1 MSVSQ
6 VLVILM
12 RRGWIVVLTLLTAMI
27 TAGGVL
33 LFVPGRYDAV
43 ATASIDPGS
52 VDPVSETTTGI
63 GSIMLMQGNIISLV
77 TSERV
82 ALDVVKRLN
91 MTANPQVQE
100 SFRESGSFGRESVE
114 DWMASSLLR
123 NVDPKFT
130 IGTNVLSIKYKSGD
144 PNQAALLANAFLA
157 ATIDGS
163 VAMKAAAAD
172 QTARWFAP
180 QLEDL
185 RKDVELARAALEAFQ
200 AKTNMVAP
208 TVGGDSETSQYMA
221 ISAELSQAT
230 AALTALQSRLT
241 SGSTELSNDPTDPD
255 LQILAALKE
264 KQSNSE
270 AAIETSKGILGPN
283 NPKMVAE
290 QANLAS
296 IRKQIAEAT
305 ERMRQHLQERIA
317 TTQSQIASLE
327 EAQAR
332 AQTKLI
338 SLQAQRDRMGELQR
352 DVAFRVEQ
360 LNARERAAEQ
370 AKLQSKLTFS
380 DITVLD
386 KATPPIDP
394 AFPKTHHCDSGRD
407 RGRPRARTDPCASRG
422 IDGSQGP
429 LSARS
434 RRCCI
439 GAVLGQSRHR
449 ATLEVANWRVSPQ
462 TSSGVRRYDAAS
474 NCSGL

>member
-1 MSVSQ
+1 VSVSQ

-63 GSIMLMQGNIISLV
+63 ASVMLMQGNIISLV

-100 SFRESGSFGRESVE
+100 SFRGSSSFGREGVE
-114 DWMASSLLR
+114 DWMASSLLK
-123 NVDPKFT
+123 NIDPKFT

-185 RKDVELARAALEAFQ
+185 RKDVESARAALEAFQ
-200 AKTNMVAP
+200 SKANMVAP

-230 AALTALQSRLT
+230 ALLTTLQSRLT
-241 SGSTELSNDPTDPD
+241 SGATQLSNDPTDPD
-255 LQILAALKE
+255 LQILANLKE
-264 KQSNSE
+264 KLSTSE
-270 AAIETSKGILGPN
+270 ATIEAVKGTLGPN

-290 QANLAS
+290 QANVAS
-296 IRKQIAEAT
+296 MRKQMAEAT
-305 ERMRQHLQERIA
+305 EKMRQHLQERIA

-327 EAQAR
+327 DAQAR

-338 SLQAQRDRMGELQR
+338 SVQAQRDRMGELER

-394 AFPKTHHCDSGRD
+394 AFP
-407 RGRPRARTDPCASRG
+407 RPIIVIPVG
-422 IDGSQGP
+422 
-429 LSARS
+429 
-434 RRCCI
+434 I
-439 GAVLGQSRHR
+439 GAGLALGLILALLAESTDRR
-449 ATLEVANWRVSPQ
+449 VRFPFDLE
-462 TSSGVRRYDAAS
+462 DAAS
-474 NCSGL
+474 APFLGSLDTARRSRSRVGVSRRRLRAA